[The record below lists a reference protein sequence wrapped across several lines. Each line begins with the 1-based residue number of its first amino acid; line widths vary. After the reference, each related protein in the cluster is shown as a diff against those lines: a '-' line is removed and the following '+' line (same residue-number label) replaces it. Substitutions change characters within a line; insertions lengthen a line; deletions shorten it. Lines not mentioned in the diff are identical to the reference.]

1 MQTIRLA
8 RAGWASFRQSG
19 RDHLNKRPRLRWF
32 LSALVWLPLGLFVTE
47 YGFNVKSVKG
57 RSMQVRGT
65 RFTISP
71 WQVTTP
77 MLASLP

>member
-8 RAGWASFRQSG
+8 GARWASFG
-19 RDHLNKRPRLRWF
+19 RDRLDRQPRLRRF

-57 RSMQVRGT
+57 RSMQVRDS
-65 RFTISP
+65 RYMRSP
-71 WQVTTP
+71 RK
-77 MLASLP
+77 